1 MLRNVILLFL
11 FSFQLFAAETYRFAD
26 LVEGETYRV
35 DRNIELEYSK
45 TNFRIKKG
53 QLLKLNDF
61 KPLPM
66 INVYLAEFDILKCKS
81 PNSSSEMILIE
92 IEQPQTK
99 VVSVGLDLA
108 FGCKLEVF
116 IEKKDY
122 NSKSIFY

>member
-1 MLRNVILLFL
+1 MLRTILITIL
-11 FSFQLFAAETYRFAD
+11 FSTFAMAAQTYRFAD

-35 DRNIELEYSK
+35 DRNIELEYAK
-45 TNFRIKKG
+45 TNFQITKG

-66 INVYLAEFDILKCKS
+66 INVYLAEFDILKCQS
-81 PNSSSEMILIE
+81 PSLSSEMILIE
-92 IEQPQTK
+92 IPQGQSK
-99 VVSVGLDLA
+99 LVSVGVDLA